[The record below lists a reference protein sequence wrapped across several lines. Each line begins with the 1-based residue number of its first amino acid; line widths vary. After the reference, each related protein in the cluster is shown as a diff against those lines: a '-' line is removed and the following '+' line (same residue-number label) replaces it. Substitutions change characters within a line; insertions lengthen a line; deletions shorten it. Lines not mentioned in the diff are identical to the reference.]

1 MINTIKLN
9 LMKNARKKI
18 SKAIVWVTPKVLKA
32 TKILSASTGK
42 RLAIEQGIF
51 LKREQLVRKRNFQR
65 DCKLQGF
72 ILRL

>member
-32 TKILSASTGK
+32 AKILSASTGK
-42 RLAIEQGIF
+42 ILAIEQGIF